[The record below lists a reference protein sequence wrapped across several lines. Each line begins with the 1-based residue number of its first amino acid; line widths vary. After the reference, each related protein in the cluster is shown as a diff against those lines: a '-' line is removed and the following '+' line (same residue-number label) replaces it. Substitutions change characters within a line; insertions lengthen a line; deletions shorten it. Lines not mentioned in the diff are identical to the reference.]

1 MEKRQTEEAAR
12 RALRALRQI
21 IEGTVDDVGEVLDR
35 YEAAHNDYELTYSKE
50 YAALVAGF
58 YGLTTTLCNID
69 KQTSGGKGADKHKN
83 YERRKNDG
91 C

>member
-1 MEKRQTEEAAR
+1 M
-12 RALRALRQI
+12 RALRQI
-21 IEGTVDDVGEVLDR
+21 IEGTIDNVGYVLDS

-69 KQTSGGKGADKHKN
+69 KQTSGGKGADKKRLNKRN
-83 YERRKNDG
+83 YEL
-91 C
+91 